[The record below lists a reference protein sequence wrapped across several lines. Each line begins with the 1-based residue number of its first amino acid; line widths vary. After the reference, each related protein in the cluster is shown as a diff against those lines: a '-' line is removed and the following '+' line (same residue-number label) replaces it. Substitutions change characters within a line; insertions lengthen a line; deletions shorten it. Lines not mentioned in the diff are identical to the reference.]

1 MEATVNDIIK
11 VMDGIAPP
19 NLAEP
24 WDNVGLLVGRSSNTV
39 KKLMVAL
46 DVSPE
51 VVEQAVE
58 HKVQMLVTHHP
69 VIFDPIKKMTDRS
82 WQHKLLLDC
91 AENKIAV
98 YSAHT
103 SLDSVLGGVNDV
115 LAEKIGLLHTEVL
128 VPAAGGEAGLGRVGC
143 LHEPMTLQEF
153 SEKIKTVLK
162 LDNIIAGDAGR
173 RVSKV
178 AVCGGAGAGVHR
190 KYPHSR
196 GQSRAHPERQGERG
210 GPGPPAGPSAG
221 GYRHP
226 YRVQQRSALEPGG
239 PGPGRRVQAGHQRAG
254 GLRTGRLPH
263 RLARH
268 RHQG

>member
-178 AVCGGAGAGVHR
+178 AVCGGAGAEFIDEALAAGAENLVTGDV
-190 KYPHSR
+190 KYHTAQNAVYS
-196 GQSRAHPERQGERG
+196 
-210 GPGPPAGPSAG
+210 
-221 GYRHP
+221 
-226 YRVQQRSALEPGG
+226 
-239 PGPGRRVQAGHQRAG
+239 
-254 GLRTGRLPH
+254 GLNIIDAT
-263 RLARH
+263 
-268 RHQG
+268 HQGTELPMINTLADRIALRLTSSGFNAQVLVAKESKILQYL

>member
-178 AVCGGAGAGVHR
+178 AVCGGAGAEFIDEALAAGADTFVNGDV
-190 KYPHSR
+190 KYHTAQNAVYS
-196 GQSRAHPERQGERG
+196 GLNIIDATHQGTELPMINTLADRI
-210 GPGPPAGPSAG
+210 ALRLTAG
-221 GYRHP
+221 GFNAQVLVAKESKILQY
-226 YRVQQRSALEPGG
+226 L
-239 PGPGRRVQAGHQRAG
+239 
-254 GLRTGRLPH
+254 
-263 RLARH
+263 
-268 RHQG
+268 

>member
-178 AVCGGAGAGVHR
+178 AVCGGAGAEFIDEALAAGADTFVCGDV
-190 KYPHSR
+190 KYHTAQNAVYS
-196 GQSRAHPERQGERG
+196 
-210 GPGPPAGPSAG
+210 
-221 GYRHP
+221 
-226 YRVQQRSALEPGG
+226 
-239 PGPGRRVQAGHQRAG
+239 
-254 GLRTGRLPH
+254 GLNIIDAT
-263 RLARH
+263 
-268 RHQG
+268 HQGTELPMINTLADRIALRLTSSGFNAQVLVAKESKILQYL

>member
-143 LHEPMTLQEF
+143 L
-153 SEKIKTVLK
+153 K
-162 LDNIIAGDAGR
+162 
-173 RVSKV
+173 
-178 AVCGGAGAGVHR
+178 
-190 KYPHSR
+190 
-196 GQSRAHPERQGERG
+196 
-210 GPGPPAGPSAG
+210 PS
-221 GYRHP
+221 
-226 YRVQQRSALEPGG
+226 
-239 PGPGRRVQAGHQRAG
+239 
-254 GLRTGRLPH
+254 
-263 RLARH
+263 
-268 RHQG
+268 

>member
-115 LAEKIGLLHTEVL
+115 LAEKIGLLHT
-128 VPAAGGEAGLGRVGC
+128 AGGEAGLGRVGC

-178 AVCGGAGAGVHR
+178 AVCGGAGAEFIDE
-190 KYPHSR
+190 
-196 GQSRAHPERQGERG
+196 ALA
-210 GPGPPAGPSAG
+210 AGADTFVTAQNAVYS
-221 GYRHP
+221 
-226 YRVQQRSALEPGG
+226 
-239 PGPGRRVQAGHQRAG
+239 
-254 GLRTGRLPH
+254 GLNIIDAT
-263 RLARH
+263 
-268 RHQG
+268 HQGTELPMINTLADRIALRLTSSGFNAQVLVAKESKILQYL

>member
-178 AVCGGAGAGVHR
+178 AVCGGAGAEFIDEALAAGADTFVTADV
-190 KYPHSR
+190 KYHTAQNAVYS
-196 GQSRAHPERQGERG
+196 
-210 GPGPPAGPSAG
+210 
-221 GYRHP
+221 
-226 YRVQQRSALEPGG
+226 
-239 PGPGRRVQAGHQRAG
+239 
-254 GLRTGRLPH
+254 GLNIIDAT
-263 RLARH
+263 
-268 RHQG
+268 HQGTELPMINTLADRIALRLTSSGFNAQVLVAKESKILQYL

>member
-178 AVCGGAGAGVHR
+178 AVCGGAGAEFIDEALAAGADTFVTGDV
-190 KYPHSR
+190 KYHTAQNSVY
-196 GQSRAHPERQGERG
+196 S
-210 GPGPPAGPSAG
+210 
-221 GYRHP
+221 
-226 YRVQQRSALEPGG
+226 
-239 PGPGRRVQAGHQRAG
+239 
-254 GLRTGRLPH
+254 GLNIIDAT
-263 RLARH
+263 
-268 RHQG
+268 HQGTELPMINTLADRIALRLTSGGFNAQVLVAKESKILQYL

>member
-178 AVCGGAGAGVHR
+178 AVCGGAGAEFIDEALAAGADTFVR
-190 KYPHSR
+190 CEISYCT
-196 GQSRAHPERQGERG
+196 ER
-210 GPGPPAGPSAG
+210 SI
-221 GYRHP
+221 
-226 YRVQQRSALEPGG
+226 QRLEYN
-239 PGPGRRVQAGHQRAG
+239 
-254 GLRTGRLPH
+254 
-263 RLARH
+263 
-268 RHQG
+268 

>member
-178 AVCGGAGAGVHR
+178 AVCGGAGAEFIDEALAAGADTFAPGDV
-190 KYPHSR
+190 KYHTAQNAVYS
-196 GQSRAHPERQGERG
+196 
-210 GPGPPAGPSAG
+210 
-221 GYRHP
+221 
-226 YRVQQRSALEPGG
+226 
-239 PGPGRRVQAGHQRAG
+239 
-254 GLRTGRLPH
+254 GLNIIDAT
-263 RLARH
+263 
-268 RHQG
+268 HQGTELPMINTLADRIALRLTSSGFNAQVLVAKESKILQYL

>member
-58 HKVQMLVTHHP
+58 HKVQMLVAHHP

-178 AVCGGAGAGVHR
+178 AVCGGAGAEFIDE
-190 KYPHSR
+190 
-196 GQSRAHPERQGERG
+196 ALA
-210 GPGPPAGPSAG
+210 AGADTFVTDHTAQNAVYS
-221 GYRHP
+221 
-226 YRVQQRSALEPGG
+226 
-239 PGPGRRVQAGHQRAG
+239 
-254 GLRTGRLPH
+254 GLNIIDAT
-263 RLARH
+263 
-268 RHQG
+268 HQGTELPMINTLADRIALRLTSSGFNAQVLVAKESKILQYL

>member
-178 AVCGGAGAGVHR
+178 AVCGGAGAEFIYEALAAGADTFVTGDV
-190 KYPHSR
+190 KYHAAQNAVYS
-196 GQSRAHPERQGERG
+196 
-210 GPGPPAGPSAG
+210 
-221 GYRHP
+221 
-226 YRVQQRSALEPGG
+226 
-239 PGPGRRVQAGHQRAG
+239 
-254 GLRTGRLPH
+254 GLNIIDAT
-263 RLARH
+263 
-268 RHQG
+268 HQGTELPMINTLADRIALRLTSSGFNAQVLVAKESKILQYL

>member
-178 AVCGGAGAGVHR
+178 AVCGGAGAEFIDEALTAGADTFVTGDV
-190 KYPHSR
+190 KYHT
-196 GQSRAHPERQGERG
+196 AHNAVYSGLNIIDATHQGTELPMINTLADRI
-210 GPGPPAGPSAG
+210 ALRLTAG
-221 GYRHP
+221 GFNAQVLVAKESKILQY
-226 YRVQQRSALEPGG
+226 L
-239 PGPGRRVQAGHQRAG
+239 
-254 GLRTGRLPH
+254 
-263 RLARH
+263 
-268 RHQG
+268 

>member
-178 AVCGGAGAGVHR
+178 AVCGGAGAEFIDEALAAGADTFVTGGDV
-190 KYPHSR
+190 KYHTAQNAVYS
-196 GQSRAHPERQGERG
+196 
-210 GPGPPAGPSAG
+210 
-221 GYRHP
+221 
-226 YRVQQRSALEPGG
+226 
-239 PGPGRRVQAGHQRAG
+239 
-254 GLRTGRLPH
+254 GLNIIDAT
-263 RLARH
+263 
-268 RHQG
+268 HQGTELPMINTLADRIALRLTSSGFNAQVLVAKESKILQYL

>member
-178 AVCGGAGAGVHR
+178 AVCGGAGAEFIDEALAAGADTFVTGDV
-190 KYPHSR
+190 KYHTAKNAVYS
-196 GQSRAHPERQGERG
+196 
-210 GPGPPAGPSAG
+210 
-221 GYRHP
+221 
-226 YRVQQRSALEPGG
+226 
-239 PGPGRRVQAGHQRAG
+239 
-254 GLRTGRLPH
+254 GLNIIDAT
-263 RLARH
+263 
-268 RHQG
+268 HQGTELPMINTLADRIALRLTSSGFNAQVLVAKESKILQCL

>member
-178 AVCGGAGAGVHR
+178 AVCGGAGAEFIDEALAAGADTFVTGDV
-190 KYPHSR
+190 KYHT
-196 GQSRAHPERQGERG
+196 AHN
-210 GPGPPAGPSAG
+210 AVYS
-221 GYRHP
+221 
-226 YRVQQRSALEPGG
+226 
-239 PGPGRRVQAGHQRAG
+239 
-254 GLRTGRLPH
+254 GLNIIDAT
-263 RLARH
+263 
-268 RHQG
+268 HQGTELPMINTLADRIALRLTSSGFNAQVLVAKESKILQYL

>member
-91 AENKIAV
+91 AENKI
-98 YSAHT
+98 
-103 SLDSVLGGVNDV
+103 
-115 LAEKIGLLHTEVL
+115 
-128 VPAAGGEAGLGRVGC
+128 C
-143 LHEPMTLQEF
+143 L
-153 SEKIKTVLK
+153 
-162 LDNIIAGDAGR
+162 
-173 RVSKV
+173 
-178 AVCGGAGAGVHR
+178 
-190 KYPHSR
+190 
-196 GQSRAHPERQGERG
+196 
-210 GPGPPAGPSAG
+210 
-221 GYRHP
+221 
-226 YRVQQRSALEPGG
+226 
-239 PGPGRRVQAGHQRAG
+239 
-254 GLRTGRLPH
+254 
-263 RLARH
+263 
-268 RHQG
+268 

>member
-178 AVCGGAGAGVHR
+178 AVCGGAGAEFIDEALAAGADTFVTGDV
-190 KYPHSR
+190 KYYTAQNAVYS
-196 GQSRAHPERQGERG
+196 
-210 GPGPPAGPSAG
+210 
-221 GYRHP
+221 
-226 YRVQQRSALEPGG
+226 
-239 PGPGRRVQAGHQRAG
+239 
-254 GLRTGRLPH
+254 GLNIIDAT
-263 RLARH
+263 
-268 RHQG
+268 HQGTELPMINTLADRIALRLTSSGFNAQVLVAKESKILQYL

>member
-143 LHEPMTLQEF
+143 LNEPMTLQEF

-178 AVCGGAGAGVHR
+178 AVCGGAGAEFIDEALAAGADTFGDV
-190 KYPHSR
+190 KYHTAQNAVYS
-196 GQSRAHPERQGERG
+196 
-210 GPGPPAGPSAG
+210 
-221 GYRHP
+221 
-226 YRVQQRSALEPGG
+226 
-239 PGPGRRVQAGHQRAG
+239 
-254 GLRTGRLPH
+254 GLNIIDAT
-263 RLARH
+263 
-268 RHQG
+268 HQGTELPMINTLADRIALRLTSGGFNAQVLVAKESKILQYL

>member
-178 AVCGGAGAGVHR
+178 AVCGGAGAEFIDEALAAGADTFVTGDV
-190 KYPHSR
+190 KYHTAQNAVYS
-196 GQSRAHPERQGERG
+196 GLNIIDATHQGTELPMINTLADRI
-210 GPGPPAGPSAG
+210 ALRLTAG
-221 GYRHP
+221 GFNAQVLVAKESKI
-226 YRVQQRSALEPGG
+226 VQDL
-239 PGPGRRVQAGHQRAG
+239 
-254 GLRTGRLPH
+254 
-263 RLARH
+263 
-268 RHQG
+268 

>member
-178 AVCGGAGAGVHR
+178 SVCGGAGAGV
-190 KYPHSR
+190 Y
-196 GQSRAHPERQGERG
+196 QGNCRSEVLLPDR
-210 GPGPPAGPSAG
+210 P
-221 GYRHP
+221 
-226 YRVQQRSALEPGG
+226 VQP
-239 PGPGRRVQAGHQRAG
+239 QAGRH
-254 GLRTGRLPH
+254 H
-263 RLARH
+263 RGKCECQH
-268 RHQG
+268 RHGAEASAADADTECRCQAH